1 MNNLNKEFGHLL
13 KKPRDQTYIIQQ
25 LDELI
30 KQYGVGK
37 IDSWRNMSKPTR
49 NCLLHEFVLK
59 QYYDV
64 IRHMLSNY
72 HFKSSIKR
80 ESDHLTPFELAF
92 DNGDWKMC
100 DLLMEFCDDKLYS
113 DSYEQFVSK
122 IHRNK
127 SMNLVWLDLEMTSL
141 INPKILE
148 CAVIITD
155 KDLNELGRRMFFVY
169 LLMNREKQKSEN

>member
-1 MNNLNKEFGHLL
+1 MNNLNKEFGQLL
-13 KKPRDQTYIIQQ
+13 KKPRDETYIIQQ

-113 DSYEQFVSK
+113 DSYEQFASK